1 MEHSKTEF
9 IIISILFIFLALYVI
24 FADEAKAEEM
34 TIENI
39 ISETSINMEETVEI
53 KESNQI
59 AERAYSMVGAPYV

>member
-34 TIENI
+34 SIENI
-39 ISETSINMEETVEI
+39 ISKTSINMEETIEI
-53 KESNQI
+53 EEANQVV
-59 AERAYSMVGAPYV
+59 ERAHSMIGAPYI